1 MKSTI
6 KKADIVYVGRQ
17 KIVKYGLPI
26 VVFLLIIANFLT
38 LKKYEKSLTDRFELF
53 SLKAYNWIIKKQKP
67 NPIYGN

>member
-1 MKSTI
+1 MKSII
-6 KKADIVYVGRQ
+6 KKSDIIYVWRQ

-26 VVFLLIIANFLT
+26 VVFVLIITNFLT
-38 LKKYEKSLTDRFELF
+38 LKKYEKSLTYRFERF